1 MIRATVTYT
10 DQLGPEADIQA
21 LLVKLAERLRQAA
34 PPDQTVMVGAQR
46 LTEFVVA
53 GEGAWDSLSATVRVP
68 AKLLPGFR
76 DGVLGDLFVIADVHF
91 AELYARRAI
100 ALSFEL
106 AAVSEENVVE
116 RLHRL
121 APTAET
127 F

>member
-1 MIRATVTYT
+1 MIRVSVTYT

-21 LLVKLAERLRQAA
+21 LLIKLAERLGQAA

-53 GEGAWDSLSATVRVP
+53 GEGTWDSLSATVRVP
-68 AKLLPGFR
+68 AELLPTFR
-76 DGVLGDLFVIADVHF
+76 GGVLGDLFAIADVHF

-106 AAVSEENVVE
+106 AGISEENVVE